1 VCIFQWKCI
10 QTLLHLKVRIDCL
23 KAMKQLSLTNREREV
38 LHESLERAYERA
50 EFLLTPELMQ
60 VLANEMAEGKDNDV
74 SRVSFS

>member
-1 VCIFQWKCI
+1 MCQWKCI
-10 QTLLHLKVRIDCL
+10 QMLLHLKVRIDCL
-23 KAMKQLSLTNREREV
+23 KAIEQPSLTDREREV

-60 VLANEMAEGKDNDV
+60 VLANDKAEGKDADV

>member
-1 VCIFQWKCI
+1 MCQWKCI
-10 QTLLHLKVRIDCL
+10 QTLLHLKVRIDRL
-23 KAMKQLSLTNREREV
+23 KAIEQLSLTNREHEV

-60 VLANEMAEGKDNDV
+60 VLANEMAEGKDDDV